1 MILLVLS
8 TMSLYLYLYV
18 EIDIYKLV
26 FFLPD
31 RWTCSYSLQWVLI
44 LTPLCSC
51 QNKKLNILTMNQVTL
66 TIKRRIKQMRDHTF
80 KAFIWVDFT
89 TQDLSARNQVWIL
102 PGEVFCHVFFLV
114 SAAWTLC
121 CICVRVC
128 PCVCACVNT
137 YTWHIKVWLVLLW
150 QFVVMT
156 VSWLF
161 FTRSFMSL

>member
-1 MILLVLS
+1 M
-8 TMSLYLYLYV
+8 
-18 EIDIYKLV
+18 

-66 TIKRRIKQMRDHTF
+66 TIKRRIKQRRDHTF

-128 PCVCACVNT
+128 PCVRACVNT

-150 QFVVMT
+150 QLADCFSHVHSCLYNVDVAHKQPGLT
-156 VSWLF
+156 FNGASRPRWIKK
-161 FTRSFMSL
+161 SH